1 MNVVKKKFPSLQN
14 LGVSLGLSTGH
25 NAMPPENI
33 YIERLT
39 NHSHTFVASCFCVRV
54 FNRVLL

>member
-14 LGVSLGLSTGH
+14 LGVSLGLSTVH
-25 NAMPPENI
+25 NSMPSESI

-39 NHSHTFVASCFCVRV
+39 NHSHTFVAFCFCVRA
-54 FNRVLL
+54 FNCVLF

>member
-25 NAMPPENI
+25 NSMPLEYI
-33 YIERLT
+33 YIECLT
-39 NHSHTFVASCFCVRV
+39 NHSHKFVASCFCVRV
-54 FNRVLL
+54 FNRVFI